1 MVWGVFLLRRR
12 PGKKAARAPQ
22 VPTWNNLF
30 PFGFELQGRG
40 NKKRNRRRG
49 LRFRRLQVSRISCCC
64 FLSLSFFFLL
74 PPLLFPFVGNKHISK
89 DELCLSLVNVLHIL
103 EDGAAIMMCDV
114 YIRLLDTR
122 IPPFEI
128 LLTSKYLN
136 RFSKGLW
143 KTAPWIALLTSYF
156 ARLWQIWR
164 GGVVLIHI
172 GEPIVH
178 NHH

>member
-1 MVWGVFLLRRR
+1 MEIKKGIGEGGCDLEGCKSAGFPAAVF
-12 PGKKAARAPQ
+12 
-22 VPTWNNLF
+22 
-30 PFGFELQGRG
+30 
-40 NKKRNRRRG
+40 
-49 LRFRRLQVSRISCCC
+49 S
-64 FLSLSFFFLL
+64 LSLFFFLL

-136 RFSKGLW
+136 
-143 KTAPWIALLTSYF
+143 
-156 ARLWQIWR
+156 
-164 GGVVLIHI
+164 
-172 GEPIVH
+172 
-178 NHH
+178 